1 MILSPGRWHMDLQSI
16 LSEVNSWPVED
27 RLRLVEEIWDR
38 LDSQGCSEEIPDEL
52 KSELDR
58 RLDAL
63 DKNPEAAT
71 PWEVVEAR
79 TLQRFRN

>member
-1 MILSPGRWHMDLQSI
+1 MDLQSV
-16 LSEVNSWPVED
+16 LSEVNSWSVED

-38 LDSQGCSEEIPDEL
+38 LDGQGSLAEIPEEL

-63 DKNPEAAT
+63 DASPEAAI
-71 PWEVVEAR
+71 PWEGRRRAFSSGFGNEP
-79 TLQRFRN
+79 